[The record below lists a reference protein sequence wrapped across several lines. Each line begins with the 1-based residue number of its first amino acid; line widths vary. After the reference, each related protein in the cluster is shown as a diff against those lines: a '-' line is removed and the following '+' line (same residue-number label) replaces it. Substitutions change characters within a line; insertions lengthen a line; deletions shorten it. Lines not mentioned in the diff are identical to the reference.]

1 MNKLDI
7 QSTEQKL
14 QEERFNQKIKK
25 IADENEV
32 LEIQLHNKNRELA
45 KLDNQFRKKQVRIT
59 NLN

>member
-45 KLDNQFRKKQVRIT
+45 KLDHQFRKKQVRIT
-59 NLN
+59 N